1 MAHRK
6 REDLLIKFEQMDGE
20 TNSTKT
26 KRLIKMQV
34 LLRETKDRKLW
45 RMITN
50 HYLFICN
57 TWIKQ
62 INFIV

>member
-26 KRLIKMQV
+26 KKV
-34 LLRETKDRKLW
+34 NKDAS
-45 RMITN
+45 
-50 HYLFICN
+50 
-57 TWIKQ
+57 
-62 INFIV
+62 IVERNKIARCGE